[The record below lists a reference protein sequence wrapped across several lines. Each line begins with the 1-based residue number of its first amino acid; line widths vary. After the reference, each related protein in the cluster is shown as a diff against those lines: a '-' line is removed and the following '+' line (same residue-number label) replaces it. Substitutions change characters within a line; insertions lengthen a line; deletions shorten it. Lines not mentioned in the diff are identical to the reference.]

1 MEEMNA
7 KTDKENSRNEQMKDN
22 YGKQQMKDSTPG
34 KTKVYKD
41 QCTAFVSNINLKV
54 SQNSLFFSSFLEQ
67 TLEFLIL
74 MVQIFFAST
83 DGTIFVGKF

>member
-1 MEEMNA
+1 MNA
-7 KTDKENSRNEQMKDN
+7 KIDNENGRNEQMKDN

-67 TLEFLIL
+67 TW
-74 MVQIFFAST
+74 IFNI
-83 DGTIFVGKF
+83 DGTNLFCKYWLMAQFL